1 MERLPHRN
9 LSIKLAA
16 LVCGMFGFGFALVP
30 LYDVFCDLTGFGG
43 RINGPATAVS
53 AQADLKRTLRVEF
66 VASLDRHAPWTFE
79 PSVASMTI
87 HPGQLVET
95 HFHARNLRDV
105 PMTAQAVPS
114 VAPGLAAEHLRKIEC
129 FCFTEQLF
137 EPLEARDM
145 PVIFMLDPALPAH
158 IETVTL
164 AYTFFQVAADRRAS
178 H

>member
-1 MERLPHRN
+1 
-9 LSIKLAA
+9 
-16 LVCGMFGFGFALVP
+16 MFGFGFALVP
-30 LYDVFCDLTGFGG
+30 LYEVFCDLTGFGG
-43 RINGPATAVS
+43 RVDGPAIGIP
-53 AQADLKRTLRVEF
+53 AQADLGRELRVEF

-79 PSVASMTI
+79 PGVASMTV

-95 HFHARNLRDV
+95 YFHARNLRDV

-137 EPLEARDM
+137 EPLEARKM
-145 PVIFMLDPALPAH
+145 PVIFMVDPALPAH
-158 IETVTL
+158 IDTVTL
-164 AYTFFQVAADRRAS
+164 AYTFFQAAPDRQAG